1 MEIAI
6 LLLIVGLMF
15 YHQAVLKDKLESMHG
30 RIWQA
35 ENALH
40 EIKRHIEKSVQ
51 TETKSDIHTP
61 QTETI
66 KEEVEVPQLSTFKT
80 IGYTEV
86 EENEIEVETLVPEP
100 QASYEH
106 SELPAI
112 EEPEETLSWY
122 SKFSRNNPDLE
133 RFIGENLI

>member
-80 IGYTEV
+80 IGYTIA
-86 EENEIEVETLVPEP
+86 ENR
-100 QASYEH
+100 Y
-106 SELPAI
+106 
-112 EEPEETLSWY
+112 
-122 SKFSRNNPDLE
+122 
-133 RFIGENLI
+133 